1 MTRRAVLL
9 MPVAF
14 GGLIAAFWR
23 RERPLPAAGKVGT
36 GEPVQ
41 IVASPARGNPVSLGK
56 VTYSDAEWEK
66 ILSPAEFAV
75 TRKKATEPPYSG
87 TLWDNHKAGLYRCV
101 CCGNYLFRSEEKF
114 DSGTGWPSFWAPFAE
129 ANVRTD
135 ADNSLGMQRTEVQ
148 CAKCDA
154 HLGHVFEDGPAPTR
168 LRYCIN
174 SIALR
179 FEATE

>member
-1 MTRRAVLL
+1 MTNHIDTPRQTDPPKVVKSERE
-9 MPVAF
+9 
-14 GGLIAAFWR
+14 WR
-23 RERPLPAAGKVGT
+23 ET
-36 GEPVQ
+36 
-41 IVASPARGNPVSLGK
+41 
-56 VTYSDAEWEK
+56 
-66 ILSPAEFAV
+66 LSPAQYEV
-75 TRKKATEPPYSG
+75 LRDKGTERPFTGRYVHEKRSG
-87 TLWDNHKAGLYRCV
+87 TYRCAG
-101 CCGNYLFRSEEKF
+101 CGAELFSSDSKF